1 MGNVLSS
8 IPERPLL
15 TTLALDF
22 GIQWALWAFAAFF
35 QTEKFYDLAGSST
48 FVFLTLLT
56 LRWRHKTSK
65 VYLRQLVQSGCVTA
79 WALRLGL
86 FLFHRVF
93 QVGKDSRFNKVR
105 GNPRLFWIYWTV
117 QGLWVWVTLLPTLIL
132 NTSAKDEKL
141 TWKDY
146 LGWSLW
152 FIGFVLEVEAD
163 RQKSQFR
170 ADPANKG
177 KWISSGLW
185 SLCRH
190 PNYLGEIVMWASLF
204 LPASSVM
211 SGHQYWSVI
220 SPMSVVYMLTR
231 LSGIPI
237 LEKQGL
243 RRWGHLAE
251 YQKYRQNTAA
261 LVPYLW

>member
-1 MGNVLSS
+1 MGNVLS
-8 IPERPLL
+8 IAPKKPLL
-15 TTLALDF
+15 TAAALDF
-22 GIQWALWAFAAFF
+22 AIQWALWSVAALL
-35 QTEKFYDLAGSST
+35 QTEKFYDLSGSST
-48 FVFLTLLT
+48 FIFLSLLS
-56 LRWRHKTSK
+56 LRWQQKNSQ
-65 VYLRQLVQSGCVTA
+65 VYLRQLVQSGCVTI
-79 WALRLGL
+79 WALRLGT
-86 FLFHRVF
+86 FLFHRVL
-93 QVGKDSRFNKVR
+93 QAGQDSRFNKVR
-105 GNPRLFWIYWTV
+105 GNPRLFWIYWTL
-117 QGLWVWVTLLPTLIL
+117 QGVWVWVTLLPTLIL
-132 NTSAKDEKL
+132 NTSTKEEKF

-152 FIGFVLEVEAD
+152 LIGFVLEAVAD

-190 PNYLGEIVMWASLF
+190 PNYLGEILLWSGLF

-220 SPMSVVYMLTR
+220 SPMLVAYLLTR
-231 LSGIPI
+231 VSGIPI

-251 YQKYRQNTAA
+251 YQKYRQNTAS
-261 LVPYLW
+261 LIPYVW

>member
-1 MGNVLSS
+1 MGNVLSVA
-8 IPERPLL
+8 PQRPLL
-15 TTLALDF
+15 TAAALDF
-22 GIQWALWAFAAFF
+22 AIQWALWSVAAFY

-48 FVFLTLLT
+48 FVFLTGLT
-56 LRWRHKTSK
+56 LRWRHKNSK
-65 VYLRQLVQSGCVTA
+65 VCLRQLVQSGCVTI

-86 FLFHRVF
+86 FLFHRIL
-93 QVGKDSRFNKVR
+93 QDGKDSRFNKVR
-105 GNPRLFWIYWTV
+105 GNPRMFWVYWTM
-117 QGLWVWVTLLPTLIL
+117 QGVWVWMTLLPTLIL

-152 FIGFVLEVEAD
+152 LVGFLLEAVAD

-170 ADPANKG
+170 SDPANKG

-190 PNYLGEIVMWASLF
+190 PNYLGEILLWSGLF

-220 SPMSVVYMLTR
+220 SPMFVAYLLIRV
-231 LSGIPI
+231 SGIPL
-237 LEKQGL
+237 LERQAMK
-243 RRWGHLAE
+243 RWGHLAQYSK
-251 YQKYRQNTAA
+251 YQQNTAS
-261 LVPYLW
+261 LIPYLR

>member
-8 IPERPLL
+8 VPERPLL
-15 TTLALDF
+15 TTAALDF
-22 GIQWALWAFAAFF
+22 AIQWALWSVAAFF
-35 QTEKFYDLAGSST
+35 QTEKFYDLGGSCT

-56 LRWRHKTSK
+56 LRWRHKNSK
-65 VYLRQLVQSGCVTA
+65 LYLRQLVQSGCVSI

-86 FLFHRVF
+86 FLFHRVLKA
-93 QVGKDSRFNKVR
+93 GKDSRFNKVR
-105 GNPRLFWIYWTV
+105 GNPSAFWVYWTL
-117 QGLWVWVTLLPTLIL
+117 QGLWVWMTLLPTLIL
-132 NTSAKDEKL
+132 NTSARDEKL

-152 FIGFVLEVEAD
+152 VIGFALEVVAD
-163 RQKSQFR
+163 HQKSQFR

-185 SLCRH
+185 SMCQH
-190 PNYLGEIVMWASLF
+190 PNYLGEILLWSGLF

-211 SGHQYWSVI
+211 SGRQYWSVV
-220 SPMSVVYMLTR
+220 SPMFVVYVLTR

-237 LEKQGL
+237 LEKQGV

-251 YQKYRQNTAA
+251 YLKYRQTTAT
-261 LVPYLW
+261 LVPHLW